1 MLLDI
6 QVLHGMK
13 KINYKWV
20 ILVSCF
26 LMVFVCLG
34 IGSGTKS
41 LYLAPITQ
49 ALGISRSMYSLND
62 SIRHIATAIGNLFF
76 GTLIY
81 KFGVKKMITV
91 GFVLQLASIFAY
103 AYAQDIVMLCVGGC
117 LLGSGFVFT
126 SATMASVV
134 IRRWCSTDL
143 GKYTSIVL
151 AANGL
156 GAAIASPILNPII
169 NRPGDPFAYRQAYLL
184 TAIILAVT
192 GVIVLVMMREK
203 PEKEPAVP
211 AISGE
216 KVKSNA
222 RPGIPFSQAKKHV
235 FFYLACGGILL
246 TGMMLQGTYGIY
258 AAHMRDV
265 GLDTAMVATLAST
278 LALALTFSKIVVG
291 FLYDRFGI
299 RCVLLACQ
307 GFAVACFA
315 LFMLI
320 TPTAAGIAV
329 AFGFCIL
336 LSLALPLETVVIPLL
351 TNDLF
356 GSASYEKI
364 LGIFMSMNYAGFALG
379 MPVINLVFDRTGSYF
394 PAMIAMA
401 CLMVVILVAVQ
412 LGIHS
417 FRKSTAHMAEQ

>member
-1 MLLDI
+1 MD
-6 QVLHGMK
+6 K
-13 KINYKWV
+13 KQFHYKWV
-20 ILVSCF
+20 ILFTCF

-34 IGSGTKS
+34 ISSGTKS

-62 SIRHIATAIGNLFF
+62 SIRHISTAIVNLFF

-81 KFGVKKMITV
+81 KFGIKKMIAV
-91 GFVLQLASIFAY
+91 GFILQLASTLAY
-103 AYAQDIVMLCVGGC
+103 AYAQDIVMLCIAGC
-117 LLGSGFVFT
+117 LLGCGFVFT
-126 SATMASVV
+126 SATMVSVV
-134 IRRWCSTDL
+134 IRRWCSTNL

-156 GAAIASPILNPII
+156 GAAIGSPIVNPII

-203 PEKEPAVP
+203 PEKEPAVTG
-211 AISGE
+211 ITG
-216 KVKSNA
+216 KKGKSNA
-222 RPGIPFSQAKKHV
+222 WVGIPFSKAKKQA

-299 RCVLLACQ
+299 SSVLLVCQ
-307 GFAVACFA
+307 GFAVVCFV

-320 TPTAAGIAV
+320 APTAAGVAM
-329 AFGFCIL
+329 AFGFCVL
-336 LSLALPLETVVIPLL
+336 FSLALPLETVVIPLL

-356 GSASYEKI
+356 GTTSYEKI
-364 LGIFMSMNYAGFALG
+364 LGIFMAMNYAGFALG
-379 MPVINLVFDRTGSYF
+379 APVINLVFDRTGSYI

-401 CLMVVILVAVQ
+401 CLMVVILVVFQ
-412 LGIHS
+412 LGIRVS
-417 FRKSTAHMAEQ
+417 RKSRADATEY